1 LAKSAEKWIRCP
13 NTQNLPD
20 TKQQF
25 YLISEFPGV
34 IGAIDCTHIHIKSPG
49 GENAKL
55 YRNCLQQYY

>member
-34 IGAIDCTHIHIKSPG
+34 IGAIDCTHIPIKSSV
-49 GENAKL
+49 GENVEIEK
-55 YRNCLQQYY
+55 NGCQ